1 MVDLSMAV
9 SRKQLKC
16 CLGQAS
22 VAGSCRNPSKVGL
35 PAPRFNCWQSG
46 WASYLAQGEFRNVY
60 TRHYDK
66 EPRKGE
72 IAVRKVFKTGTVFE
86 SKFFGDDLKA
96 VDKAS
101 DFTAKFN
108 CPRF

>member
-1 MVDLSMAV
+1 MLAFATGSAAV
-9 SRKQLKC
+9 
-16 CLGQAS
+16 
-22 VAGSCRNPSKVGL
+22 PSSE
-35 PAPRFNCWQSG
+35 PRER
-46 WASYLAQGEFRNVY
+46 YLAQGEFRNVY